1 MWRRLGLG
9 WIWHWR
15 LVTPG
20 APGDG
25 GWRTAAE
32 IILGTSYEEVYLPAL
47 SQISSVNINT
57 RNTAAQTHVTSV
69 TLNQSEASIQVTWS
83 LSANERPRLMSPPS
97 LVNREFS
104 FLSSTASV
112 SSFIRVHTMTQII
125 STALSLIFYWAYAYT
140 YQRWTTFL
148 SSTVSV
154 DLFYGWLL
162 YEMRSHK
169 MMKQIYYIAFRHPMM
184 EIVSSN

>member
-1 MWRRLGLG
+1 MGRSLFSEPATCMWRRLGLG
-9 WIWHWR
+9 WIWHRR
-15 LVTPG
+15 LVSPG

-112 SSFIRVHTMTQII
+112 SSFISVHTMTQII
-125 STALSLIFYWAYAYT
+125 STAY
-140 YQRWTTFL
+140 
-148 SSTVSV
+148 
-154 DLFYGWLL
+154 LL
-162 YEMRSHK
+162 YFIELTHTHIKDEPPS
-169 MMKQIYYIAFRHPMM
+169 
-184 EIVSSN
+184 